1 MTDSSREAQP
11 DIRNAI
17 AKSETAYDVKREII
31 GMNLTSDTFECKPRC
46 PVDLVVRNAGK
57 VDIKSL
63 LLSELQGQIC
73 EVTQPSYRADH
84 LRSARRLLRDALDFM
99 HRNPLTI
106 DA

>member
-17 AKSETAYDVKREII
+17 AKSETAYDVKRGII
-31 GMNLTSDTFECKPRC
+31 ETNLTSDTFECKPRC

-63 LLSELQGQIC
+63 LLSELQGQLC

-84 LRSARRLLRDALDFM
+84 LRSARRLLRYALDFIY
-99 HRNPLTI
+99 RK
-106 DA
+106 